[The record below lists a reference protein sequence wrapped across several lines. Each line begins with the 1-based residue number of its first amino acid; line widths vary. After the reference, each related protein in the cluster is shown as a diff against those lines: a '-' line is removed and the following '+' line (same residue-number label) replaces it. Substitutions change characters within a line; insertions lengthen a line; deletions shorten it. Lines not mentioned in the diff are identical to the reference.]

1 MINPFNINPQQIL
14 QNIMSNSSIMQN
26 PIAKNAV
33 ELYQKGD
40 SKALNEMAQNM
51 CKERGVDVQQF
62 MNQIKTQ
69 FKL

>member
-14 QNIMSNSSIMQN
+14 QNIMSNSSLMQN

-40 SKALNEMAQNM
+40 SKAVNEMAQNM
-51 CKERGVDVQQF
+51 CKERGVDANQF
-62 MNQIKTQ
+62 INQLISQ
-69 FKL
+69 FK

>member
-1 MINPFNINPQQIL
+1 MINPFNMNPQQIL

-40 SKALNEMAQNM
+40 SKAVNEMAQNM
-51 CKERGVDVQQF
+51 CKERGVDANQF
-62 MNQIKTQ
+62 INQLISQ
-69 FKL
+69 FK